1 MRCKNCGFENNEG
14 LYICQNCGSPL
25 YDEDMSKIAPE
36 QEYEQKIAQ
45 IDTSDEDKEA
55 AKKKRNIIITC
66 VAAVL
71 VVAIATAVIVF
82 AVKGS
87 GKEPTEP
94 VSYTHLAS
102 HIKRCCIITHIEQ
115 CISLCC
121 MAVINQN
128 SRLIFICIDGQI
140 CFFFHQFFQI

>member
-94 VSYTHLAS
+94 QT
-102 HIKRCCIITHIEQ
+102 
-115 CISLCC
+115 IS
-121 MAVINQN
+121 
-128 SRLIFICIDGQI
+128 QI
-140 CFFFHQFFQI
+140 SSETETTKDKGYEYSKPKKTTTTKKGTTTTKFP